1 MVAKPA
7 NRSSTKAAASLLALV
22 IMVAMGVPSP
32 AAADAGCETLAEDT
46 AFMDANGIPVDADG
60 VDAIA
65 YRHVDAGVVV
75 YERSRAD
82 AEALVRDL
90 VASGESNPALLD
102 AQTWLVAQA
111 ATCKMRAGNKCGG
124 ACPGKQSCRRVKKP
138 GKDICQ
144 CMHVDRGP
152 GPSPGPGPR

>member
-1 MVAKPA
+1 MAKSA
-7 NRSSTKAAASLLALV
+7 NRPSAKIAASLLASV
-22 IMVAMGVPSP
+22 IMAAMGVPSP
-32 AAADAGCETLAEDT
+32 AAADTGCEALADDT
-46 AFMDANGIPVDADG
+46 AFVDANGRPVYADG

-90 VASGESNPALLD
+90 AASGESAPALLD
-102 AQTWLVAQA
+102 AETWLVAQA

-124 ACPGKQSCRRVKKP
+124 ACPGKQSCRRVKKR
-138 GKDICQ
+138 GKDICH
-144 CMHVDRGP
+144 CMLEDRGP
-152 GPSPGPGPR
+152 SPRPGPR

>member
-1 MVAKPA
+1 MVAKSA
-7 NRSSTKAAASLLALV
+7 NRPSTKTAASLLASV
-22 IMVAMGVPSP
+22 IIAAMGAPSP
-32 AAADAGCETLAEDT
+32 AAAVTGCETLAEDT
-46 AFMDANGIPVDADG
+46 AFVDANGRPVDAGG

-75 YERSRAD
+75 YERTRAD

-90 VASGESNPALLD
+90 AASGESDPALLD
-102 AQTWLVAQA
+102 AETWLVAQA
-111 ATCKMRAGNKCGG
+111 AACKMRAGNKCSG

-152 GPSPGPGPR
+152 GPR